1 MSGNSLSVIFHGVR
15 GSTPAPGNAM
25 ARFGGNTSCV
35 EIRTND
41 QILILDAG
49 TGIRSLGDNLITAF
63 GSRPI
68 KASLVISHTHW
79 DHIQG
84 LPFFAPAYSA
94 NNHIRVFAAKGDRQ
108 KVDRGL
114 RNQMDPTHF
123 PVGLE
128 HLTGIRGIEEFNS
141 DDVTLGDFRIRVAA
155 LNHPGGCAGFR
166 IDAAGGSVA
175 YLPDHE
181 PGEENLKLME
191 FAQGVDLLILD
202 TQYTESEYVAH
213 RGWGHGCLSAS
224 VQFAIGAK
232 ARELVIFHHDPSH
245 TDFHIDQM
253 IERGRQLAGTS
264 GLMVSA
270 ASENRNAILF
280 EGATPKL
287 PSLPPFILTPANAVL
302 PTEKV
307 VFPVEALQPGE
318 AAK

>member
-1 MSGNSLSVIFHGVR
+1 MAFEPGQRGQFASQINVTPLVDVMLVLLVIFMVTAPMIQQGVEVNVPR
-15 GSTPAPGNAM
+15 VKSSALPGKEEQ
-25 ARFGGNTSCV
+25 FVVS
-35 EIRTND
+35 
-41 QILILDAG
+41 
-49 TGIRSLGDNLITAF
+49 IT
-63 GSRPI
+63 
-68 KASLVISHTHW
+68 
-79 DHIQG
+79 
-84 LPFFAPAYSA
+84 
-94 NNHIRVFAAKGDRQ
+94 
-108 KVDRGL
+108 
-114 RNQMDPTHF
+114 RNQEVYLNDTRL
-123 PVGLE
+123 GLE
-128 HLTGIRGIEEFNS
+128 QLTGIRAVEEFDS

-166 IDAAGGSVA
+166 IDAAGGSLA

-232 ARELVIFHHDPSH
+232 ARELVFFHHDPSH

-280 EGATPKL
+280 EAATPKL